1 MARLKR
7 SSKVLDKAAR
17 RMSGMRSISET
28 LDFGEGLS
36 LSEYGR
42 RIQTLQMKLSD
53 YNKMLSSLDEA
64 MGEIQLLEEDLSN
77 YSEKMLVTVGTRY
90 GKRSFQYMQAGGKAR
105 QNKKRTAAD
114 ATPITALAN
123 TEIALKIEQ
132 TNTNGK
138 STEKTAK

>member
-1 MARLKR
+1 MTRLKR
-7 SSKVLDKAAR
+7 SSKALEKAAR

-36 LSEYGR
+36 LAEYGR

-64 MGEIQLLEEDLSN
+64 MGEIALLEEDLSN

-90 GKRSFQYMQAGGKAR
+90 GKKSFQYMQAGGKLR
-105 QNKKRTAAD
+105 QSRKRAVNGLSTM
-114 ATPITALAN
+114 ALSS
-123 TEIALKIEQ
+123 TEIVPNIEPV
-132 TNTNGK
+132 NTNGK
-138 STEKTAK
+138 SNKTVAN

>member
-1 MARLKR
+1 MTRLKR
-7 SSKVLDKAAR
+7 SSKALEKAAR

-36 LSEYGR
+36 LAEYGR

-64 MGEIQLLEEDLSN
+64 MGEIALLEEDLSN

-90 GKRSFQYMQAGGKAR
+90 GKKSFQYMQAGGKLR
-105 QNKKRTAAD
+105 QSRKRAVNGLSTM
-114 ATPITALAN
+114 ALSS
-123 TEIALKIEQ
+123 TEIVPNIEQ
-132 TNTNGK
+132 VNTNGK
-138 STEKTAK
+138 SNKTVAN

>member
-1 MARLKR
+1 MTRLKR
-7 SSKVLDKAAR
+7 SSKALEKAAR

-36 LSEYGR
+36 LAEYGR

-64 MGEIQLLEEDLSN
+64 MGEIALLEEDLSN

-90 GKRSFQYMQAGGKAR
+90 GKKSFQYMQAGGKLR
-105 QNKKRTAAD
+105 QSRKRAVNGVSTM
-114 ATPITALAN
+114 ALSS
-123 TEIALKIEQ
+123 TEIAPNIEPV
-132 TNTNGK
+132 NTNGK
-138 STEKTAK
+138 SNKTVAN